1 MRVLHVIPSLSAQ
14 EGGPSFAAKAMA
26 DALAGE
32 GVDVTV
38 AATTGSRERPSDYRT
53 TGQQDN
59 EAAESRELATASPSK
74 RGHGAR
80 HGESVRPRT
89 GSAERE
95 DASKER
101 RGYNIVCFRREF
113 EPYKISF
120 WLTRWLRENVGKF
133 DLVHIHA
140 LFSFS

>member
-32 GVDVTV
+32 GVQVTI
-38 AATTGSRERPSDYRT
+38 ATTTGSRERLSDYMT

-59 EAAESRELATASPSK
+59 ETAESRELATASPSK

-80 HGESVRPRT
+80 HGESVRRRT

-101 RGYNIVCFRREF
+101 RGYNKTEATAGDRGYNIVCFRREF
-113 EPYKISF
+113 EPYKLSF
-120 WLTRWLRENVGKF
+120 GLTR
-133 DLVHIHA
+133 
-140 LFSFS
+140 

>member
-1 MRVLHVIPSLSAQ
+1 MRVLHVIPSLSLTD
-14 EGGPSFAAKAMA
+14 GGPSFAAKAIA
-26 DALAGE
+26 EALAGE
-32 GVDVTV
+32 GVEVTI
-38 AATTGSRERPSDYRT
+38 ATTRGSRERLSDHMT
-53 TGQQDN
+53 TGQQDS
-59 EAAESRELATASPSK
+59 ETAESRELATASPSK

-120 WLTRWLRENVGKF
+120 GLTRWLRENVGKF

-140 LFSFS
+140 